1 MKQWK
6 KHLGILQFYK
16 CLPWHSYDIWFLRYG
31 VQQTELF
38 VILGHF
44 LPFYPTKTPKY
55 QNFEKMKKK
64 PSDIIILRKSMKN
77 ADHIPYCS
85 WDMGHERCNFYFH
98 FGLFFV
104 LYPPNNPENQHLEKM
119 KKISGDIIILH
130 MRVINDNQMMC
141 GSWDNQMMCGSWD
154 MERNRQNFLSIR
166 TIFCPFTLLTSQ
178 KIKFWKNEKNKTK
191 KQQLEILPFYTCVP

>member
-1 MKQWK
+1 M
-6 KHLGILQFYK
+6 I
-16 CLPWHSYDIWFLRYG
+16 YG
-31 VQQTELF
+31 
-38 VILGHF
+38 
-44 LPFYPTKTPKY
+44 
-55 QNFEKMKKK
+55 
-64 PSDIIILRKSMKN
+64 
-77 ADHIPYCS
+77 S
-85 WDMGHERCNFYFH
+85 WDMECNRQNFLSFWAIFCPFTLLKLQNIKISKKWKKSLAISSFYARAWKILIIFNT
-98 FGLFFV
+98 V
-104 LYPPNNPENQHLEKM
+104 LEIWGMKDVIFIFILGYFLSFYPPNNPENQHLEKM